1 MSTAS
6 TDTPLEGFTTLTTA
20 DRKRVS
26 ELITFYELLIKGQLE
41 ESLLLHDDDSEIIR
55 KIGNAVND
63 LEEMSL
69 LKKAFEEDPTLLHKL
84 RETTGKKKYQ
94 SSKYLILNYTNN
106 FNCIT

>member
-41 ESLLLHDDDSEIIR
+41 ESQLLHDDDSEIIR

-63 LEEMSL
+63 LRRNVTTKKL
-69 LKKAFEEDPTLLHKL
+69 LKEDPTLLHKL